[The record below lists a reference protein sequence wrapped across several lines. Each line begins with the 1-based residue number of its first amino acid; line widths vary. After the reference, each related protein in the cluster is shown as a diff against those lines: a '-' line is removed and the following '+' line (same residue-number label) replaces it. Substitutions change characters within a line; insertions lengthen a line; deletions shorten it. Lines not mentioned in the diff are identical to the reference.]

1 MFYVCLKWYANDYC
15 VIFLR
20 ALSGVRAVCVP
31 IVAVSL
37 THLNGLFGFSSLS
50 RYFFLIVC
58 VCVEIQIW
66 FLIIF
71 FSCYLCAHIFL
82 PHSSEPLSWL
92 ILMDWARTTAPH
104 KNRQRDGNDDLPH
117 ENRIKHSKD
126 THSLRHRFLLLLG
139 ISADLPCTIGIVN
152 VNGHEYY
159 FAQMMHKKKTPCICD
174 ALIWLKSNTT
184 AILRATTLCLP
195 DNQPSSFP
203 AHTHTHTMWVCRAQ

>member
-1 MFYVCLKWYANDYC
+1 MIANCPFMELINVLRLLEVIRKRLLRYFSTGIKRCESRVCAHCGRFFDSFKRFVW
-15 VIFLR
+15 IFL
-20 ALSGVRAVCVP
+20 SF
-31 IVAVSL
+31 SL
-37 THLNGLFGFSSLS
+37 LLLD
-50 RYFFLIVC
+50 RVC

-82 PHSSEPLSWL
+82 PHSSEPSSWL

-159 FAQMMHKKKTPCICD
+159 FAQMMHKKN
-174 ALIWLKSNTT
+174 AV
-184 AILRATTLCLP
+184 
-195 DNQPSSFP
+195 
-203 AHTHTHTMWVCRAQ
+203 HMWCTYLVKE